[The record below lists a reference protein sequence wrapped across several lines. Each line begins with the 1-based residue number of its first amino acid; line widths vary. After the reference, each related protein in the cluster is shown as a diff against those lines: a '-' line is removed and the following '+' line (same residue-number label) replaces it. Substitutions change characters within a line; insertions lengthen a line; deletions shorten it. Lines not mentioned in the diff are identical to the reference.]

1 VGREPDL
8 GGVVIARARRRY
20 GASPWHLV
28 GHVLAL
34 AVMVY
39 ALSRVLDPR
48 FSRGLNV
55 LVWLVGGAIVHD
67 LVLVP
72 GYSALD
78 GVARWVTGRRA
89 PRVVPAINHLRFPAA
104 ISGAML
110 LVYFPLI
117 LVRADGNYVRSTGHH
132 VTGVATAWLTITAG
146 LFLAS
151 GLVYLGRVRASRARA
166 RRPPA
171 R

>member
-1 VGREPDL
+1 
-8 GGVVIARARRRY
+8 VIARARRRY

-72 GYSALD
+72 SYSALD
-78 GVARWVTGRRA
+78 GAARWVMRRRA
-89 PRVVPAINHLRFPAA
+89 PRAVPAINHLRFPAA

-110 LVYFPLI
+110 LVYCPLI
-117 LVRADGNYVRSTGHH
+117 LARADGNYVRATGHH
-132 VTGVATAWLTITAG
+132 VTGFATSWLTITAG

-151 GLVYLGRVRASRARA
+151 GLVYLARVRASRARA
-166 RRPPA
+166 PRPPA

>member
-1 VGREPDL
+1 M
-8 GGVVIARARRRY
+8 IARARRRY

-55 LVWLVGGAIVHD
+55 LVWLVGGAILHD
-67 LVLVP
+67 LALVP
-72 GYSALD
+72 SYSALD
-78 GVARWVTGRRA
+78 GAARWVTRRRA
-89 PRVVPAINHLRFPAA
+89 PRAVPTINHLRFPAA

-117 LVRADGNYVRSTGHH
+117 LTRADGNYVRATGHQ
-132 VTGVATAWLTITAG
+132 VTGFATGWLTITAG

-151 GLVYLGRVRASRARA
+151 GVVYLVRVRVSRARA
-166 RRPPA
+166 PRPPA

>member
-1 VGREPDL
+1 
-8 GGVVIARARRRY
+8 VITRARERY
-20 GASPWHLV
+20 GGSPLHLV
-28 GHVLAL
+28 GHLLAL

-39 ALSRVLDPR
+39 AVSRVLDPR

-67 LVLVP
+67 LVMVP
-72 GYSALD
+72 AYSALD
-78 GVARWVTGRRA
+78 AVARRVSRPRTARA
-89 PRVVPAINHLRFPAA
+89 VPVINHLRFPAA
-104 ISGAML
+104 MSGAML

-117 LVRADGNYVRSTGHH
+117 LVRADGNYVRATGQH
-132 VTGVATAWLTITAG
+132 VTGFAGRWLAISAG

-151 GLVYLGRVRASRARA
+151 GLVYLARVRASRARA
-166 RRPPA
+166 PRPPV

>member
-1 VGREPDL
+1 M
-8 GGVVIARARRRY
+8 GGVVIARTRSRY
-20 GASPWHLV
+20 GASPLHLV
-28 GHVLAL
+28 GHLLAL
-34 AVMVY
+34 ALMVY

-55 LVWLVGGAIVHD
+55 LVWLVGGAILHD

-78 GVARWVTGRRA
+78 AAAQRVTRPRA
-89 PRVVPAINHLRFPAA
+89 SRAVPAINHLRFPAA

-117 LVRADGNYVRSTGHH
+117 LTRADSNYVRSTGHH
-132 VTGVATAWLTITAG
+132 VTGFATRWLTITAG

-151 GLVYLGRVRASRARA
+151 GLVYLARVRASRARA
-166 RRPPA
+166 PRPPA